1 MLKISEEKLIDM
13 LKEKITEGSQDN
25 RCDQMSYGY
34 QLVRDT
40 EINLLCEILGRDPE
54 TGEK

>member
-1 MLKISEEKLIDM
+1 M
-13 LKEKITEGSQDN
+13 LKEKITERNQDN
-25 RCDQMSYGY
+25 RCDKMSYGY

-40 EINLLCEILGRDPE
+40 EINLLCEILERNPE